1 MTKLLK
7 AIGLYTLLLAVI
19 PFAMLEAAFRLMP
32 VASPP
37 YLQPVNAAN
46 PVPRFLPNQDYVY
59 GASWNFAIRSHKHT
73 NNYGFNHYADY
84 DPRATTP
91 LFAVIGDSFV
101 EAHEVDAGK
110 SAAELLHASL
120 RGSGRVYSFG
130 ISGAPLSEYL
140 AYADWA
146 RVNFRPGAI
155 AVVIIAND
163 FDESLLKYKDEP
175 RLHYFAESGLLI
187 RIDYQISPSKKLMR
201 HSAFLRYVQH
211 HLLLSHKL
219 AALGRRLT
227 GKEGPDFETTMS
239 ARLPDMKRAVDL
251 FLEQLP
257 ARAGLPPAAIELILD
272 ADRPAI
278 YSDEALARARHGWL
292 AQMRGYF
299 AAEARRQGFQVI
311 DLQPVFIAHHRAD
324 GQRFEFPTDKHCNE
338 RGQRVVASEI
348 EKSAPFQR
356 LFGAR
361 PLITAAAPPA
371 R

>member
-1 MTKLLK
+1 MALYALLVVL
-7 AIGLYTLLLAVI
+7 IPFTLL
-19 PFAMLEAAFRLMP
+19 EGAFRLLP
-32 VASPP
+32 VSSPP
-37 YLQPVNAAN
+37 PIEPVTPEQPIAHFA
-46 PVPRFLPNQDYVY
+46 PRADYVY

-146 RVNFRPGAI
+146 RVNFRPDAI

-219 AALGRRLT
+219 AALRRRLS

-239 ARLPDMKRAVDL
+239 ARLSDMKRAVDL

-278 YSDEALARARHGWL
+278 YSDEELARASHGWL
-292 AQMRGYF
+292 GQMRGYL

-324 GQRFEFPTDKHCNE
+324 GQRFEFPT
-338 RGQRVVASEI
+338 
-348 EKSAPFQR
+348 
-356 LFGAR
+356 
-361 PLITAAAPPA
+361 
-371 R
+371 